1 MTSVPL
7 LDSPPHSPDSSRPV
21 PWRISGRTVL
31 LVAAA
36 LIVAQLVLR
45 GWVAASGFFY
55 WDDFL
60 LIGRVS
66 SQPVLSSE
74 LLFTSHDGHVM
85 PLAFVLTWLV
95 TEVAPLNWTVAV
107 VVLVAMQLLASL
119 AVLRLLV
126 VLLGVRARMLGPLV
140 FFLFVPLSVPAF
152 AWWSAAVNALPL
164 QIALAWVSADAVR
177 LVRTGR
183 RRYAVSGAAV
193 FAVALLFFEK
203 SVVVLPVAFAV
214 TLLAA
219 HVSGGSVRAAAR
231 RGALLWTAG
240 GAVLLAWSACFL
252 LVIQRPRGLSAPEH
266 PGSLW
271 RRALSDALVPALFGG
286 PWRWERWQPATPWAD
301 PPSALVVLSWVLLI
315 VFAAWAFRV
324 RYRLGAVGMCTAAYA
339 VVTIAPVVVLRD
351 GPSTAGILLQSLR
364 YFADFAVVATIALAL
379 LVSARPRH
387 HASPDGSS
395 NSPARHSVP
404 ASDGTGVPDRDAG
417 SRRKALSRRISG
429 RLPVRAVLGSAVSRR
444 VLRASRRLEESRWGR
459 SASRSARPAGA
470 DGSGRQ
476 FAGIAAIV
484 VFVASSVYSTITFTR
499 SWEPS
504 PARTYVSGV
513 RAALPDAADAPLL
526 PQEVPWNVLNP
537 LAFPENMTDRV
548 FAPIAAPTTF
558 ALSTPRLRMI
568 TDAGAVV
575 DARVWWNRAI
585 VEGPEP
591 RCGYRVHG
599 VAGVNLP
606 LDGPMQIRD
615 WTAQLNYNAERDGR
629 IALSFEG
636 ETETIA
642 DVRAGLNTVYVR
654 LLGGGDTL
662 RIRSLDDRQTLC
674 VGAGPVGVAAHA
686 Q

>member
-7 LDSPPHSPDSSRPV
+7 LDSPPHSRDPSRPV
-21 PWRISGRTVL
+21 PWRMTGRTVL

-36 LIVAQLVLR
+36 AILAQLVLR

-66 SQPVLSSE
+66 SQPVLSTE

-95 TEVAPLNWTVAV
+95 TEVAPLNWAVAV
-107 VVLVAMQLLASL
+107 VVLTGLQLLASL
-119 AVLRLLV
+119 AVLRLLI
-126 VLLGVRARMLGPLV
+126 VLLGIRARMLGPLAFYLV
-140 FFLFVPLSVPAF
+140 VPLTVPAF

-183 RRYAVSGAAV
+183 RRYAVSGAV
-193 FAVALLFFEK
+193 MFAVALLFFEK
-203 SVVVLPVAFAV
+203 SVVVLPVAVAV
-214 TLLAA
+214 AVLAA
-219 HVSGGSVRAAAR
+219 HVTGGSVRAAAR
-231 RGALLWTAG
+231 RGGALWTAAG
-240 GAVLLAWSACFL
+240 GVLLVWVACFL

-271 RRALSDALVPALFGG
+271 SRALSDGLVPALLGG

-301 PPSALVVLSWVLLI
+301 SPSVLVALSWLTLI
-315 VFAAWAFRV
+315 LFATWTMRTRGRV
-324 RYRLGAVGMCTAAYA
+324 VAVWVCAAGYA
-339 VVTIAPVVVLRD
+339 VLTIAPVVILRD
-351 GPSTAGILLQSLR
+351 GPSTAGLLLQSVR
-364 YFADFAVVATIALAL
+364 YFADFAVIATVALALIALA
-379 LVSARPRH
+379 PRRYR
-387 HASPDGSS
+387 SSSVQGS
-395 NSPARHSVP
+395 NRPARREDSAGIDP
-404 ASDGTGVPDRDAG
+404 ADARVV
-417 SRRKALSRRISG
+417 S
-429 RLPVRAVLGSAVSRR
+429 GSAPIEGRR
-444 VLRASRRLEESRWGR
+444 DGRA
-459 SASRSARPAGA
+459 
-470 DGSGRQ
+470 RQ
-476 FAGIAAIV
+476 VAGIAAIV
-484 VFVASSVYSTITFTR
+484 VFLAGSVYSTFTFTR

-504 PARTYVSGV
+504 PARTYVNGV
-513 RAALPDAADAPLL
+513 RAALPGAGDAPLL

-548 FAPIAAPTTF
+548 FAPIATPTTF

-568 TDAGAVV
+568 TDDGAIV
-575 DARVWWNRAI
+575 DAQVWWNRAI

-591 RCGYRVHG
+591 RCGYRVRG
-599 VAGVNLP
+599 TTGANLP

-615 WTAQLNYNAERDGR
+615 WTAQVNYNAERDGR

-662 RIRSLDDRQTLC
+662 RIRSLDERQSLC

-686 Q
+686 R

>member
-7 LDSPPHSPDSSRPV
+7 LDSPPHSRDPSRPV
-21 PWRISGRTVL
+21 PWRMTGRTVL

-66 SQPVLSSE
+66 SQPVLSTE

-95 TEVAPLNWTVAV
+95 TEVAPLNWAAAV
-107 VVLVAMQLLASL
+107 VVLTGLQLLASL
-119 AVLRLLV
+119 AVLRLLI
-126 VLLGVRARMLGPLV
+126 VLLGVRTRLLGPLA
-140 FFLFVPLSVPAF
+140 FYLFVPLTVPAF

-183 RRYAVSGAAV
+183 RRYAVSGAVV

-214 TLLAA
+214 AVLAA
-219 HVSGGSVRAAAR
+219 HVTGRSVRAAAR
-231 RGALLWTAG
+231 RGGALWAAG
-240 GAVLLAWSACFL
+240 GAVLLTWSAGFL

-271 RRALSDALVPALFGG
+271 SRALSDGLVPALFGG

-301 PPSALVVLSWVLLI
+301 SPSLLVALSWLSLI
-315 VFAAWAFRV
+315 LFAAWTIRTRCRV
-324 RYRLGAVGMCTAAYA
+324 GAIWVSAAGYA
-339 VVTIAPVVVLRD
+339 VLTIAPVVLLRD
-351 GPSTAGILLQSLR
+351 GPSTAGLLLQSVR
-364 YFADFAVVATIALAL
+364 YFADFAVIATVALAL
-379 LVSARPRH
+379 ITLAPRRH
-387 HASPDGSS
+387 RWSSVFGS
-395 NSPARHSVP
+395 NEPAHQRIPAGVDPARARTVS
-404 ASDGTGVPDRDAG
+404 
-417 SRRKALSRRISG
+417 
-429 RLPVRAVLGSAVSRR
+429 GSAPVEVGRDGRARQIVGVS
-444 VLRASRRLEESRWGR
+444 
-459 SASRSARPAGA
+459 
-470 DGSGRQ
+470 
-476 FAGIAAIV
+476 AIV
-484 VFVASSVYSTITFTR
+484 VFLASSVYSTITFTE

-513 RAALPDAADAPLL
+513 RAALPGAADAPLL

-548 FAPIAAPTTF
+548 FAPISTPTTF

-568 TDAGAVV
+568 TDEGAVV
-575 DARVWWNRAI
+575 PAQVWWNRAI

-599 VAGVNLP
+599 TTGANLP

-615 WTAQLNYNAERDGR
+615 WTAQVNYNAERDGR

-642 DVRAGLNTVYVR
+642 DVRAGLNTVYIR

-662 RIRSLDDRQTLC
+662 RIRSLDERQSLC

-686 Q
+686 R

>member
-7 LDSPPHSPDSSRPV
+7 LDSPPHSRDPSRPV
-21 PWRISGRTVL
+21 PWRMTGRTVL

-36 LIVAQLVLR
+36 AILAQLALR

-66 SQPVLSSE
+66 SQPVLSTE

-95 TEVAPLNWTVAV
+95 TEVAPLNWAVAV
-107 VVLVAMQLLASL
+107 VVLTGLQLLASL
-119 AVLRLLV
+119 AVLRLLI
-126 VLLGVRARMLGPLV
+126 VLLGIRARMLGPLA
-140 FFLFVPLSVPAF
+140 FYLFVPLTVPAF

-183 RRYAVSGAAV
+183 RRYAVSGAVV

-203 SVVVLPVAFAV
+203 SVVVLPVAVAV
-214 TLLAA
+214 AALAA
-219 HVSGGSVRAAAR
+219 HVTGGSVRAAAR
-231 RGALLWTAG
+231 RGGALWTAAG
-240 GAVLLAWSACFL
+240 GVLLVWAACFL

-271 RRALSDALVPALFGG
+271 TRALSDGLVPALWGG

-301 PPSALVVLSWVLLI
+301 SPSVLVALSWLMLI
-315 VFAAWAFRV
+315 LFAAWTIRARGRV
-324 RYRLGAVGMCTAAYA
+324 VAVWVCAAGYA
-339 VVTIAPVVVLRD
+339 VLTIAPVVVLRD
-351 GPSTAGILLQSLR
+351 GPSTAGLLLQSVR
-364 YFADFAVVATIALAL
+364 YFADFAVIATVALALIALAPHRYRSRS
-379 LVSARPRH
+379 VR
-387 HASPDGSS
+387 GS
-395 NSPARHSVP
+395 NSPARREDP
-404 ASDGTGVPDRDAG
+404 AGIDPADARDV
-417 SRRKALSRRISG
+417 S
-429 RLPVRAVLGSAVSRR
+429 GSAPIEGRR
-444 VLRASRRLEESRWGR
+444 DGRARQV
-459 SASRSARPAGA
+459 AGL
-470 DGSGRQ
+470 
-476 FAGIAAIV
+476 AAIV
-484 VFVASSVYSTITFTR
+484 VFLAGSVYSTFAFTR

-513 RAALPDAADAPLL
+513 RAALPGAADAPLL

-548 FAPIAAPTTF
+548 FAPIATPTTF

-568 TDAGAVV
+568 TDDGAVV
-575 DARVWWNRAI
+575 DAQVWWNRAI

-591 RCGYRVHG
+591 RCGYRVRG
-599 VAGVNLP
+599 TTGTNLP

-615 WTAQLNYNAERDGR
+615 WTAQVNYNAERDGR

-662 RIRSLDDRQTLC
+662 RIRSLDERQSLC

-686 Q
+686 R

>member
-7 LDSPPHSPDSSRPV
+7 LESPSPAEMSSRPV
-21 PWRISGRTVL
+21 RRALSGRTVL
-31 LVAAA
+31 LAAA
-36 LIVAQLVLR
+36 CLIIAQLVLR
-45 GWVAASGFFY
+45 GWVAGSGFFY

-66 SQPVLSSE
+66 SQPVWSTE

-95 TEVAPLNWTVAV
+95 TEVAPLNWAVAV
-107 VVLVAMQLLASL
+107 IVLVALQLLASL
-119 AVLRLLV
+119 AVLRLVV
-126 VLLGVRARMLGPLV
+126 VLLGVRARILWPLA
-140 FFLFVPLSVPAF
+140 FYLFVPLAVPAF
-152 AWWSAAVNALPL
+152 AWWAAAVNALPL

-183 RRYAVSGAAV
+183 RGYAVSGAVV

-214 TLLAA
+214 AVLAA

-231 RGALLWTAG
+231 HGAALWTAG

-252 LVIQRPRGLSAPEH
+252 LVIQRPRGLSPPEH

-271 RRALSDALVPALFGG
+271 SRAFSDGLVPALSGG

-301 PPSALVVLSWVLLI
+301 PPSVLVALSSLALI
-315 VFAAWAFRV
+315 LFAAWTIRTRRRV
-324 RYRLGAVGMCTAAYA
+324 VEVLACTAGYA
-339 VVTIAPVVVLRD
+339 VLTIAPVVILRD
-351 GPSTAGILLQSLR
+351 GPSTAGLLLQSLR
-364 YFADFAVVATIALAL
+364 YFADFAVIATVALALIALA
-379 LVSARPRH
+379 PGRH
-387 HASPDGSS
+387 GSS
-395 NSPARHSVP
+395 SANRSNKRQVLPGATPAP
-404 ASDGTGVPDRDAG
+404 AHTMGGSAPIDAG
-417 SRRKALSRRISG
+417 RDG
-429 RLPVRAVLGSAVSRR
+429 RVRQL
-444 VLRASRRLEESRWGR
+444 
-459 SASRSARPAGA
+459 AGV
-470 DGSGRQ
+470 
-476 FAGIAAIV
+476 AAIGL
-484 VFVASSVYSTITFTR
+484 FLASSVYSTITFTR

-504 PARTYVSGV
+504 PARTYVTGV
-513 RAALPDAADAPLL
+513 RAALPGAADAPLL

-548 FAPIAAPTTF
+548 FAPIATPTTF

-568 TDAGAVV
+568 TDEGAIV
-575 DARVWWNRAI
+575 DAQVWWNRAI

-591 RCGYRVHG
+591 RCGYRVPG
-599 VAGVNLP
+599 ATGVNLP

-615 WTAQLNYNAERDGR
+615 WTAQVNYNAERDGR

-662 RIRSLDDRQTLC
+662 RIRSLDERQSLC
-674 VGAGPVGVAAHA
+674 IGAGPVGVAAHA
-686 Q
+686 R

>member
-1 MTSVPL
+1 M
-7 LDSPPHSPDSSRPV
+7 
-21 PWRISGRTVL
+21 SGRAVL

-36 LIVAQLVLR
+36 LIAAQLILR

-66 SQPVLSSE
+66 SQPVLSSD

-95 TEVAPLNWTVAV
+95 TEVAPLNWAVAV
-107 VVLVAMQLLASL
+107 LVLVALQALASL

-126 VLLGVRARMLGPLV
+126 VLLGVRARILGPLS
-140 FFLFVPLSVPAF
+140 FSLFVPLSVPAF

-183 RRYAVSGAAV
+183 RGYAVSGAVV

-214 TLLAA
+214 AVLAA
-219 HVSGGSVRAAAR
+219 HVSGGSVRDAAR
-231 RGALLWTAG
+231 RGAALWTAG

-271 RRALSDALVPALFGG
+271 SRALSDGLVPALFGG

-301 PPSALVVLSWVLLI
+301 APGVLVVLSWILVIL
-315 VFAAWAFRV
+315 FAAWTIRTRRRV
-324 RYRLGAVGMCTAAYA
+324 AAVAMCTAAYA
-339 VVTIAPVVVLRD
+339 VVTIAPVVILRD

-379 LVSARPRH
+379 IGSARRR
-387 HASPDGSS
+387 GRS
-395 NSPARHSVP
+395 NSHDAPNKPVCQGDPIGGGGDPSGRDARSRREAAADRIGMWPPVRFLRTSAVARHP
-404 ASDGTGVPDRDAG
+404 TNASHILDEFT
-417 SRRKALSRRISG
+417 
-429 RLPVRAVLGSAVSRR
+429 
-444 VLRASRRLEESRWGR
+444 WGR
-459 SASRSARPAGA
+459 RY
-470 DGSGRQ
+470 GRGPQ
-476 FAGIAAIV
+476 LAGIAAIIA
-484 VFVASSVYSTITFTR
+484 FIASSVISTITYTR

-504 PARTYVSGV
+504 PARTYVNGV
-513 RAALPDAADAPLL
+513 RAALPGVADAPLL

-548 FAPIAAPTTF
+548 FAPIATPSTF

-568 TDAGAVV
+568 TDEGAVV
-575 DARVWWNRAI
+575 DAQVWWNRAI

-599 VAGVNLP
+599 TTGANLP

-615 WTAQLNYNAERDGR
+615 WTAQVNYNAERDGR
-629 IALSFEG
+629 IAVSFEG

-642 DVRAGLNTVYVR
+642 DVRKGLNTVYVR

-662 RIRSLDDRQTLC
+662 RIRSLDERQSLC
-674 VGAGPVGVAAHA
+674 IGAGPVGVAAHA
-686 Q
+686 R

>member
-7 LDSPPHSPDSSRPV
+7 LDSPPHSRDPSRPV
-21 PWRISGRTVL
+21 PWRITGRTVL
-31 LVAAA
+31 LVATA

-66 SQPVLSSE
+66 SQPVFSTE

-95 TEVAPLNWTVAV
+95 TEVAPLNWAAAV
-107 VVLVAMQLLASL
+107 VVLIGLQLLASL
-119 AVLRLLV
+119 AVLRLLI
-126 VLLGVRARMLGPLV
+126 VLLGVRTRLLGPLA
-140 FFLFVPLSVPAF
+140 FYLFVPLTVPAF

-164 QIALAWVSADAVR
+164 QIALAWVSADAVL

-214 TLLAA
+214 AVLAA
-219 HVSGGSVRAAAR
+219 HVTGGSVQKAAR
-231 RGALLWTAG
+231 RGGALWTAG
-240 GAVLLAWSACFL
+240 GAVLLTWSACFL

-271 RRALSDALVPALFGG
+271 SRALSDGLVPALFGG

-301 PPSALVVLSWVLLI
+301 SPSLLVALSWLSLI
-315 VFAAWAFRV
+315 LFAAWTIRTRCRV
-324 RYRLGAVGMCTAAYA
+324 IAIWVSAAGYA
-339 VVTIAPVVVLRD
+339 VLTIAPVVLLRD
-351 GPSTAGILLQSLR
+351 GPSTAGLLLQSVR
-364 YFADFAVVATIALAL
+364 YFADFAVIATVALAL
-379 LVSARPRH
+379 ITLAPRRRRSSSAF
-387 HASPDGSS
+387 GS
-395 NSPARHSVP
+395 NEPAHRRIPADIDPARARTVS
-404 ASDGTGVPDRDAG
+404 
-417 SRRKALSRRISG
+417 
-429 RLPVRAVLGSAVSRR
+429 GSAPVAVGRDG
-444 VLRASRRLEESRWGR
+444 RARQAVGI
-459 SASRSARPAGA
+459 SA
-470 DGSGRQ
+470 
-476 FAGIAAIV
+476 IIV
-484 VFVASSVYSTITFTR
+484 FLASSVYSTITFTR

-513 RAALPDAADAPLL
+513 RAALPGAADAALL

-548 FAPIAAPTTF
+548 FAPIATPTTF

-568 TDAGAVV
+568 TDEGAVV
-575 DARVWWNRAI
+575 DAQVWWNRAI

-599 VAGVNLP
+599 TAGANLP

-615 WTAQLNYNAERDGR
+615 WTAQVNYNAERDGR

-662 RIRSLDDRQTLC
+662 RIRSLDERQSLC

-686 Q
+686 R

>member
-7 LDSPPHSPDSSRPV
+7 LDSPSPAEMSSRP
-21 PWRISGRTVL
+21 GRLVL
-31 LVAAA
+31 SRRAVLIAAA
-36 LIVAQLVLR
+36 CLIVAQLILR
-45 GWVAASGFFY
+45 GWVAGSGFFY

-66 SQPVLSSE
+66 SQPVFSTE

-85 PLAFVLTWLV
+85 PLSFVLTWLV
-95 TEVAPLNWTVAV
+95 TEVAPLQWTPAVLV
-107 VVLVAMQLLASL
+107 VVALQLLASL
-119 AVLRLLV
+119 AVLRLIV
-126 VLLGVRARMLGPLV
+126 ALLGVRERMLGPLA
-140 FFLFVPLSVPAF
+140 FSLFVPLTVPAF
-152 AWWSAAVNALPL
+152 AWWAAAVNALPL

-183 RRYAVSGAAV
+183 RGYAVSGAAV

-214 TLLAA
+214 AVLAA
-219 HVSGGSVRAAAR
+219 HVSGGSVRDAAR
-231 RGALLWTAG
+231 RGAALWTAA
-240 GAVLLAWSACFL
+240 GAVLLVWSAGFL

-271 RRALSDALVPALFGG
+271 SRALSDGLVPALLGG

-301 PPSALVVLSWVLLI
+301 PPGLSVALSWLLLI
-315 VFAAWAFRV
+315 LFVAWTMRTRRRV
-324 RYRLGAVGMCTAAYA
+324 VAVWACTAAYA
-339 VVTIAPVVVLRD
+339 VLTIAPVVLLRD
-351 GPSTAGILLQSLR
+351 GPSTAGLLLQSLR
-364 YFADFAVVATIALAL
+364 YFADFAVVATVALAL
-379 LVSARPRH
+379 IAAAPGRSRSNSVVESNRPARQRVLSSARR
-387 HASPDGSS
+387 GI
-395 NSPARHSVP
+395 V
-404 ASDGTGVPDRDAG
+404 G
-417 SRRKALSRRISG
+417 
-429 RLPVRAVLGSAVSRR
+429 GSASIERNDGRARR
-444 VLRASRRLEESRWGR
+444 V
-459 SASRSARPAGA
+459 AGVV
-470 DGSGRQ
+470 
-476 FAGIAAIV
+476 AITL
-484 VFVASSVYSTITFTR
+484 FLASSVYSTITFTR

-504 PARTYVSGV
+504 PARTYVTGV
-513 RAALPDAADAPLL
+513 RAALPGAADAPLL

-548 FAPIAAPTTF
+548 FAPIATPTTF

-568 TDAGAVV
+568 TDEGDIV
-575 DARVWWNRAI
+575 DAQVWWNRAI

-591 RCGYRVHG
+591 RCGHRVRG
-599 VAGVNLP
+599 IAGANLP

-615 WTAQLNYNAERDGR
+615 WTAQLNYNADRDGR

-662 RIRSLDDRQTLC
+662 RVRSLDERQSLC
-674 VGAGPVGVAAHA
+674 VGAGPVGVAAYPR
-686 Q
+686 

>member
-7 LDSPPHSPDSSRPV
+7 LDSPPHSRDPSRPV
-21 PWRISGRTVL
+21 PWRMTGRTVL

-36 LIVAQLVLR
+36 AILAQLVLR

-66 SQPVLSSE
+66 SQPVLSTE

-95 TEVAPLNWTVAV
+95 TEVAPLNWAVAV
-107 VVLVAMQLLASL
+107 VVLTGLQLLASL
-119 AVLRLLV
+119 AVLRLLI
-126 VLLGVRARMLGPLV
+126 VLLGIRARMLGPLA
-140 FFLFVPLSVPAF
+140 FYLFVPLTVPAF

-183 RRYAVSGAAV
+183 RRYAVSGAV
-193 FAVALLFFEK
+193 MFAVALLFFEK
-203 SVVVLPVAFAV
+203 SVVVLPVAVAV
-214 TLLAA
+214 AVLAA
-219 HVSGGSVRAAAR
+219 HVTGGSVREAAR
-231 RGALLWTAG
+231 RGGALWTAAG
-240 GAVLLAWSACFL
+240 GVLLVWVACFL

-271 RRALSDALVPALFGG
+271 SRALSDGLVPALLGG

-301 PPSALVVLSWVLLI
+301 SPSVLVALSWLTLI
-315 VFAAWAFRV
+315 LFAAWTMRTRGRV
-324 RYRLGAVGMCTAAYA
+324 VAVWVCAAGYA
-339 VVTIAPVVVLRD
+339 VLTIAPVVVLRD
-351 GPSTAGILLQSLR
+351 GPSTAGLLLQSVR
-364 YFADFAVVATIALAL
+364 YFADFAVIATVALALIALA
-379 LVSARPRH
+379 PRRYR
-387 HASPDGSS
+387 SSSVQGS
-395 NSPARHSVP
+395 NRPARREDSAGIDP
-404 ASDGTGVPDRDAG
+404 ADARVV
-417 SRRKALSRRISG
+417 S
-429 RLPVRAVLGSAVSRR
+429 GSAPIEGRHDG
-444 VLRASRRLEESRWGR
+444 RA
-459 SASRSARPAGA
+459 
-470 DGSGRQ
+470 RQ
-476 FAGIAAIV
+476 VAGIAAIV
-484 VFVASSVYSTITFTR
+484 VFLAGSVYSTFTFTR

-504 PARTYVSGV
+504 PARTYVNGV
-513 RAALPDAADAPLL
+513 RAALPGAGDAPLL

-548 FAPIAAPTTF
+548 FAPIATPTTF

-568 TDAGAVV
+568 TDDGAIV
-575 DARVWWNRAI
+575 DAQVWWNRAI

-591 RCGYRVHG
+591 RCGYRVRG
-599 VAGVNLP
+599 TTGTNLP

-615 WTAQLNYNAERDGR
+615 WTAQVNYNAARDGR

-662 RIRSLDDRQTLC
+662 RIRALDERQSLC

-686 Q
+686 R